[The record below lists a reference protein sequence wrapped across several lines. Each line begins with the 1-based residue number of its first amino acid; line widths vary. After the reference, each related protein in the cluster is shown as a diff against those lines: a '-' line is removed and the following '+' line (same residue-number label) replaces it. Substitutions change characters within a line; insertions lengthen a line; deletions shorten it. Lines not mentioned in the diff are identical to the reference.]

1 MKRLASIVALCIF
14 SASFVFSSPVGNVSG
29 TVKDS
34 SGAIVPSVKLTL
46 TSTATNAQLTTTTNA
61 SGEFQFLQLAPTTYT
76 LVAEAAGFKKIN
88 VSSVLVQ
95 VDQITHLDLVLEVGT
110 VTESVQVESAAPL
123 LETDK
128 STISTVVD
136 SRNIGNMPLNGR
148 QALDLALITP
158 GVTPTAAGTQVLS
171 FNNAGARSQSNTYLW
186 DGASNMDTQVNGNL
200 NNFRIGDAVQE
211 FSVQTSVASAEFGR
225 GTGGTVSVVTKS
237 GTNSVHGTMFEYLR
251 NNDFDATDFFINKQ
265 GATKTPLHRNTFGGT
280 LGGPIKRNKTFVFG
294 SFESIRQVNPTPSL
308 TRVPTAAERAM
319 VTDPISKALLK
330 FWPDP
335 NTTGGNNFIANANAS
350 IFDYTGLIR
359 VDHKLSERDQL
370 SVRFA
375 DYQGVTFT
383 AGALPL
389 EGGNGN
395 TPVSRNGVLT
405 ETHTFSPTMFNE
417 FRAGYSRNQTFIT
430 VQDIGLDASKIFVDS
445 TGKPLPGVVDA
456 TKNIQDSGLPT
467 ITVAGG
473 FAPLGSTTNLPQG
486 RITNTFEVFDNMSWV
501 APFGASRHSFRFGFH
516 QRREQ
521 ARRYLDSNE
530 RGSFTFS
537 GTASAVETAAAAS
550 WREFAAGLVNSSTF
564 KTGSTLAYWDRFPW
578 DIYWQDQW
586 KVRDNLTLNYGV
598 RYEYPSAIYQH
609 RQDAT
614 NFIPGVGPVLLG
626 TNQLLSI
633 DPTKKGPAS
642 LVLGKAPITLS
653 DSGVTSDKNN
663 IAPVIGMA
671 YTPRFAKGVF
681 GNDDTVIRA
690 GFRIG
695 YDDIFNNIPANMGL
709 NAPYNLS
716 TTQNTNTAGGKFS
729 YATGFDQNVPLV
741 KFDANGK
748 PLVGLV
754 GFNAEDPNI
763 RSSYLYQY
771 NVGIQRRL
779 GQNFS
784 LEVDYQGSAGHKLGL
799 FVDQNQPT
807 PIVKDSTFVGQQG
820 NGKGNPNLQ
829 VYPYPTFGAIG
840 TGVDIGNSHY
850 NGMVSTAKYQ
860 SPKGYFLQATYT
872 WSHSIDYTSAFFG
885 STGELSTAANPKQLN
900 LERAP
905 SSFDTRHRAVVVY
918 NVDLPMGH
926 GHRLATSNN
935 IIDRQLLGG
944 WSISGITSAQTGQ
957 PFTVYNTAQ
966 DFSGFNQFGDR
977 PDYIGSGPL
986 VTNYSNPD
994 LAFSPSAFSATPP
1007 TGRVGTA
1014 GRNEFVGPGLVNYDF
1029 TTLKTFPVWHERT
1042 YLTLRADFF
1051 NLFNHTNFANPGHNE
1066 GSAASFGKITQTLG
1080 SAVATAV
1087 GTTAGANGGPRTIQF
1102 ALRLTF

>member
-1 MKRLASIVALCIF
+1 MNRLRLFVALCTL
-14 SASFVFSSPVGNVSG
+14 SASPIFSSPVGNVSG

-46 TSTATNAQLTTTTNA
+46 TSTATNAQLITTTN
-61 SGEFQFLQLAPTTYT
+61 SDGEFQFLQLPPTTYV

-88 VSSVLVQ
+88 VASVVVQ
-95 VDQITHLDLVLEVGT
+95 VDQITHLELTLEVGT
-110 VTESVQVESAAPL
+110 ITESVQVESVAPL

-128 STISTVVD
+128 STLSTVVD

-237 GTNSVHGTMFEYLR
+237 GTNMLHGTLFEYLR

-265 GATKTPLHRNTFGGT
+265 GGTKTPLHRNTFGGT
-280 LGGPIKRNKTFVFG
+280 LGGPIRKNKTFIFG
-294 SFESIRQVNPTPSL
+294 SFESIRQVNPTPTL

-319 VTDPISKALLK
+319 VTDPISKNLLK
-330 FWPDP
+330 FWPDA
-335 NTTGGNNFIANANAS
+335 NTTGTNNFIANANAS

-359 VDHKLSERDQL
+359 LDQKLTDRDQL
-370 SVRFA
+370 SFRYA
-375 DYQGVTFT
+375 EYQGVTFT
-383 AGALPL
+383 AGALP
-389 EGGNGN
+389 EQGGNGN
-395 TPVSRNGVLT
+395 TPLSRNGVMT
-405 ETHTFSPTMFNE
+405 ETHTFGPTMFNE

-430 VQDIGLDASKIFVDS
+430 VQDIGLNAAAIFVDAN
-445 TGKPLPGVVDA
+445 GKPLPGVVDG

-467 ITVAGG
+467 ISVSGG

-486 RITNTFEVFDNMSWV
+486 RITNTFEVFDNMSWIS
-501 APFGASRHSFRFGFH
+501 PFGASKHSFRFGYH

-521 ARRYLDSNE
+521 ARRYLDSTE

-537 GTASAVETAAAAS
+537 GTANPTQFPGDTAAAAS
-550 WREFAAGLVNSSTF
+550 WREFAAGLVNTSSF

-578 DIYWQDQW
+578 DIYFQDQW
-586 KVRDNLTLNYGV
+586 KLRDNLTLNYGI

-614 NFIPGVGPVLLG
+614 NFIPGIGPVLLG

-642 LVLGKAPITLS
+642 LVLSNAPITLS
-653 DSGVTSDKNN
+653 DSGVISDKNN
-663 IAPVIGMA
+663 IGPVIGMA
-671 YTPRFAKGVF
+671 YTPRVAKGLF

-690 GFRIG
+690 GFRVG

-716 TTQNTNTAGGKFS
+716 TTQTAGVTQPGKFS

-754 GFNAEDPNI
+754 GFSAEDPNI

-771 NVGIQRRL
+771 NFGIQRRL

-799 FVDQNQPT
+799 FVDQNQPAVT
-807 PIVKDSTFVGQQG
+807 VNSTAVRG
-820 NGKGNPNLQ
+820 NQSPNVQ

-860 SPKGYFLQATYT
+860 SPKGYFLQASYT

-885 STGELSTAANPKQLN
+885 STGELSSAANPKQLN

-918 NVDLPMGH
+918 NVDLPIGH
-926 GHRLATSNN
+926 GHRLASSNSM
-935 IIDRQLLGG
+935 IDRQLLGG

-966 DFSGFNQFGDR
+966 DFSGFNQFADR

-1014 GRNEFVGPGLVNYDF
+1014 GRNEFTGPGLVNYDF
-1029 TTLKTFPVWHERT
+1029 TTLKTFPVWGERT
-1042 YLTLRADFF
+1042 HLTIRADFF

-1102 ALRLTF
+1102 AMRLSF